1 MSRRPHSRV
10 SVEILDCQD
19 ARVTMIV
26 PAGLLADLARA
37 LDEAT
42 RPGPPAPAPV
52 LPAPEDPRP
61 AYRRRLLDLHDRL
74 SVSGVDHYATP
85 RRIAAILASE
95 GHPWHTVETVR
106 RELSVALRQRA
117 AEGGQ

>member
-1 MSRRPHSRV
+1 MSRLSR
-10 SVEILDCQD
+10 SRATVELIDCQD
-19 ARVTMIV
+19 ACVTLIV

-37 LDEAT
+37 LDDLT

-61 AYRRRLLDLHDRL
+61 AYRRRLLKDHDRL
-74 SVSGVDHYATP
+74 LALGVELYAVP
-85 RRIAAILASE
+85 RRIAIDLADE

-106 RELSVALRQRA
+106 RELNAALKDRRSGEKQ
-117 AEGGQ
+117 